1 MSPNS
6 ASTRPTP
13 VSRGL
18 QKRLNSTREEQQMLA
33 CGGVQNC
40 AVLQE

>member
-1 MSPNS
+1 MSPNR

-18 QKRLNSTREEQQMLA
+18 QERLNRTREEHQRLA
-33 CGGVQNC
+33 CGGVQNR